1 MASIIA
7 SCYYVSDFSIL
18 TMSDSAQQ
26 HVVMTTVVVK
36 LTNVLAIYSYMVVY
50 RTKLLL
56 KLVDQLI
63 TILD

>member
-36 LTNVLAIYSYMVVY
+36 LTNVLAIYIWLYIELSYC
-50 RTKLLL
+50 
-56 KLVDQLI
+56 
-63 TILD
+63 